1 MSLADNRNDR
11 KFLLYFSAAMVV
23 LVAIVCLAAP
33 ASNQQ
38 DAQPTTYND
47 ASAGTKAAFLT
58 LQALIPNTQRWDRPT
73 RDIATLDAA
82 HTTLIFTQPLLTQ
95 HEEKPF
101 AADLKQFLDRGGRV
115 LLTDA
120 DGDLLPNGETARPN
134 LFLKGLCYTT
144 PEGPGPLA
152 RAGSVEI
159 SEHQRWSA
167 DGPLFR
173 VAQRCGKDAVV
184 VRFPVGQGEAIWWSS
199 STPLSNAGL
208 KSDANLKLLL
218 ASIGA
223 NRTILFDEYTHTYRQ
238 TEDPTKG
245 LPLGWL
251 ELQAAI
257 LFLLL
262 ILSFSRR
269 KGPLRFPVTLP
280 RSSPVEFADSMGNLY
295 AKAGATTT
303 ATTAAERRFHRFL
316 HREAGIARAT
326 IDRGPEAIAEALQAR
341 LSGDWS
347 DVTDHLTQIATITT
361 TEVSP
366 RTALKLIQAIDE
378 DETRIR
384 KALRPPPTE
393 PLTDLTT
400 PT

>member
-1 MSLADNRNDR
+1 MSVGDNRNDR
-11 KFLLYFSAAMVV
+11 KVLLYFSAAMVV
-23 LVAIVCLAAP
+23 LVAIICLVAP
-33 ASNQQ
+33 ASDKQ
-38 DAQPTTYND
+38 DDQPTTYNN
-47 ASAGTKAAFLT
+47 ASAGAKAAFFM
-58 LQALIPNTQRWDRPT
+58 LQQLNPSTQRWNRPT
-73 RDIATLDAA
+73 HDIASLDAA
-82 HTTLIFTQPLLTQ
+82 HTTLIFTQPFLAQ
-95 HEEKPF
+95 SEEKPF
-101 AADLKQFLDRGGRV
+101 AADLKSFLQRGGRV

-120 DGDLLPNGETARPN
+120 DGDLLPNGQTGRPS
-134 LFLKGLCYTT
+134 LFQKGLCFTT

-167 DGPLFR
+167 TGPQFR
-173 VAQRCGKDAVV
+173 VSQRCGKDAVV
-184 VRFPVGQGEAIWWSS
+184 VRYPVGQGEAIWWSS

-223 NRTILFDEYTHTYRQ
+223 NRTILFDEYTHTVH
-238 TEDPTKG
+238 TIEDPTQG

-280 RSSPVEFADSMGNLY
+280 RSSPVEFADSMSDLY

-303 ATTAAERRFHRFL
+303 ATAAAERRLHRFL
-316 HREAGIARAT
+316 HREAGLSRAT
-326 IDRGPEAIAEALQAR
+326 IDLGPQAIGEALQSR
-341 LSGDWS
+341 LPGDWS
-347 DVTDHLTQIATITT
+347 GLVNDLTQITNIAN
-361 TEVSP
+361 TEISP
-366 RTALKLIQAIDE
+366 RIALKLIQAIAN

-384 KALRPPPTE
+384 NALKPSAPE
-393 PLTDLTT
+393 PLHELSM
-400 PT
+400 